1 MTAGKLVFAYM
12 HTTLYLKYRPMKVE
26 DLDLLEVREMLSK
39 LLGSAASGGISKLP
53 HAWLFSG
60 PRGTGKTSSARIL
73 AKALNCENKKGFEP
87 CNECEMC
94 LEISSGSAMD
104 VIEIDA
110 ASNRGIDEI
119 RELKEKIRLAP
130 MRAKYKVYIID
141 EVHML
146 TTEAANALLKT
157 LEEPPESTFFVLCTT
172 EPERLPDTVVS
183 RCTRVTF
190 RKPSLEEGV
199 ASLLRVA
206 GGEGMK
212 VEKQAL
218 ENLVRAAKGSFRDG
232 TKLLEQVWLSAG
244 EVTEDSVLS
253 VLKMTSGGDASAF
266 SELVDSGKTEEALAM
281 IDSLDKEGINWR
293 RFVESVVEVWRS
305 KLLSD
310 LNNKPEEINKLL
322 LWLFEIDRV
331 YEQMK
336 TSTLPQLP
344 LEMFVISKRSEKVLS
359 VKVKSKDSADEP
371 EMKQQQQAVAG
382 AKESELKL
390 KKKTEE
396 SETVRT
402 EPATGTGKY
411 GLEDLELRWGDV
423 MKIVR
428 PKNHSVEALL
438 RSTKPLAFDGER
450 IELEVFYKFHKDK
463 LESERCRSI
472 VESAIGEVFEVS
484 GVKLYLRL
492 GQGQKKKSEEITAEG
507 VGPDI
512 VQAAEQIF
520 GVDAV

>member
-1 MTAGKLVFAYM
+1 
-12 HTTLYLKYRPMKVE
+12 MKIE

-39 LLGSAASGGISKLP
+39 LLASAINSGEISSLP

-73 AKALNCENKKGFEP
+73 AKALNCEHKSGFEP

-94 LEISSGSAMD
+94 LEISSGAAMD

-172 EPERLPDTVVS
+172 EPEKLPDTVVS

-199 ASLLRVA
+199 ASLQRVA
-206 GGEGMK
+206 KGEGMK
-212 VEKQAL
+212 VEKTAL
-218 ENLVRAAKGSFRDG
+218 EDLVRAAKGSFRDG

-253 VLKMTSGGDASAF
+253 VLRMTSGGDATAF
-266 SELVDSGKTEEALAM
+266 SNLISSGKTDEALTM
-281 IDSLDKEGINWR
+281 IDKLDKEGINWR
-293 RFVESVVEVWRS
+293 RFVESLVEEWREM
-305 KLLSD
+305 LLRS
-310 LNNKPEEINKLL
+310 LNDKPDEVNKLL
-322 LWLFEIDRV
+322 LWLSEMDMV
-331 YEQMK
+331 HEHMK
-336 TSTLPQLP
+336 TSSLPQLP
-344 LEMFVISKRSEKVLS
+344 LEMFVISKRVSKVS
-359 VKVKSKDSADEP
+359 TPPAKVKQK
-371 EMKQQQQAVAG
+371 
-382 AKESELKL
+382 
-390 KKKTEE
+390 EE
-396 SETVRT
+396 SPPAEEEPQAETARVKT
-402 EPATGTGKY
+402 DSVLEEEMTVKSSGAGKY
-411 GLEDLELRWGDV
+411 GLEDLESKWNDV

-463 LESERCRSI
+463 LESDRCRTI

-484 GVKLYLRL
+484 GIKLYLKL
-492 GQGQKKKSEEITAEG
+492 GQGQRKKSEEVSAEG
-507 VGPDI
+507 VGQDI

-520 GVDAV
+520 GVEAV